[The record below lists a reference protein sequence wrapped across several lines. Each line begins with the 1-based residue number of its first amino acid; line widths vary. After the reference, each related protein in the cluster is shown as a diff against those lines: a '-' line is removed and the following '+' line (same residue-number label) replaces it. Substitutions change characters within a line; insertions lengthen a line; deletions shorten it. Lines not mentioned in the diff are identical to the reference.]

1 MPEVTPHQ
9 DVLTTQGYLVTDAV
23 LLKAKLEYHQYQ
35 LLSADEVQVLS
46 GLSDEMVSWLLD
58 RPKPEDCTLSQW
70 VAHNHGH
77 HKSNDLR
84 YCLTRIIGLWVVAL
98 SCRTLVPGVLSPN
111 IMNCPDQTVGGLLYY
126 GVALPFIW
134 RYHDRCVR
142 TLRSGYYR
150 LTDIPSCPMGNV
162 VELLTR
168 RYLFATMGLYA
179 FIAWMSEHVS
189 DHNHVMLL
197 EYIAYFA
204 LLANLL
210 PVMYEESLRFL
221 GFKPL
226 REVDSPLFESLDETI
241 RSSVGIYRLLIQL
254 FECWYY
260 QVGIGHLADM
270 HKVIPDHMWRFVA
283 VVVHAAGILPREIS
297 SSKLYQ
303 LAFKPRTFD
312 GGEPPRGV
320 ALSTLEMGQIALNA
334 LDGRFFWG
342 LVDSFDTLNYARSP
356 YTQAQKYRLLDRGI
370 AVLSERP
377 DFIPLVYRGSFK
389 RDFLDDVRLV
399 QFAQRMMQHLTNND
413 RLRDRVVKC
422 FDLFC
427 LHQPSPHWIENR
439 IQQILRSDLLD
450 AYPLLYHERVFSFL
464 NTTLHDRVL
473 LMLLLRDIARVV
485 VLGPNSRGPV
495 HETLY
500 ILSVVWECMS
510 HVSWSDGHD
519 AQVDISRVFT
529 KLSEYFQD
537 VDLPIHDG
545 SNLRQALMQLASIDD
560 QECIDESPSFIW
572 AIFHLVNTV
581 CHSAGLISGL
591 STPAFKEFLS
601 SQLFVRL
608 DMDQLLMIEQIM
620 GNQKTVKRPELVMN
634 FIDMICAALS
644 NDILGAFQRSFRT
657 STDFNDFIRLRAF
670 AQGQK
675 DDFSYLKTSSQFLET
690 ILRFL
695 DHVDKASQ
703 KFPQV
708 ASTTEHLRAAQEK
721 DRSTICCIALLFDY
735 FGSGQIYGSHLLA
748 NMMYRNVF
756 SNSAH
761 LRWCLMFLEI
771 ILSSMEISMA
781 TFSVQHRFAL
791 PKNARRLGRSL
802 YHVVTRSI
810 FQLPRFV
817 ISLFQVILIAVATI
831 LYNLGQEKV
840 LLLCTALMAA
850 LVIVQSLTW
859 PLLMVP
865 LITGAIFYAYSALI
879 GILEPH
885 LKHLA
890 VHVESLSQSAR
901 TSVYTPEFSSMVSAT
916 TLGSSAYADSDKT
929 SIASDSLLSAYSG
942 ASQQDEDIYFVPP
955 ISS

>member
-1 MPEVTPHQ
+1 MPEVTPDQ
-9 DVLTTQGYLVTDAV
+9 DVVATQGYLVTDAV
-23 LLKAKLEYHQYQ
+23 LLKAKLEYHQYR
-35 LLSADEVQVLS
+35 LLSADEVEVLS
-46 GLSDEMVSWLLD
+46 GLSDEMISWLLA
-58 RPKPEDCTLSQW
+58 RPKPEDCTLSRW
-70 VAHNHGH
+70 VAHNHGY
-77 HKSNDLR
+77 HKPNDLR
-84 YCLTRIIGLWVVAL
+84 YFLTRIVGLWVIAL
-98 SCRTLVPGVLSPN
+98 SCRTLAPGVLS
-111 IMNCPDQTVGGLLYY
+111 YY

-168 RYLFATMGLYA
+168 RYLFATMSLYA
-179 FIAWMSEHVS
+179 FIAWMSEYVA

-204 LLANLL
+204 LLANML

-221 GFKPL
+221 GLKPL
-226 REVDSPLFESLDETI
+226 REVDSPLFESLDETV
-241 RSSVGIYRLLIQL
+241 RSIIGIYRLSIQL

-260 QVGIGHLADM
+260 QVGIGHLAEM
-270 HKVIPDHMWRFVA
+270 HKVIPDHMWRFSA

-303 LAFKPRTFD
+303 LVFRPRPHAGSDVLQVPQAT
-312 GGEPPRGV
+312 
-320 ALSTLEMGQIALNA
+320 LSTLEMGQIALNA

-342 LVDSFDTLNYARSP
+342 LIDCFDTLNYARSP
-356 YTQAQKYRLLDRGI
+356 YTPTQKYRLLDRGI

-399 QFAQRMMQHLTNND
+399 QFTQRMMHHLANND
-413 RLRDRVVKC
+413 RLRHRVVKC

-439 IQQILRSDLLD
+439 IQQILRSDFLD

-464 NTTLHDRVL
+464 NTTRSDRVL

-485 VLGPNSRGPV
+485 VLGQNPRGPV

-519 AQVDISRVFT
+519 AQIDITRVFM
-529 KLSEYFQD
+529 KLSDYFQD
-537 VDLPIHDG
+537 VDLPIHNG
-545 SNLRQALMQLASIDD
+545 LNLRQALTQLASIDD

-657 STDFNDFIRLRAF
+657 STEFNDFIRLRAF
-670 AQGQK
+670 SQGQK

-695 DHVDKASQ
+695 DHVDEASQ
-703 KFPQV
+703 KSPQV
-708 ASTTEHLRAAQEK
+708 ASTAEHLRAAEEK

-817 ISLFQVILIAVATI
+817 ISVFQVIMIAVATV

-850 LVIVQSLTW
+850 LVITQSLAW

-865 LITGAIFYAYSALI
+865 LIACAIFYAYSALI

-890 VHVESLSQSAR
+890 VHVETLSQSAR
-901 TSVYTPEFSSMVSAT
+901 TSVLSQDLSSMVSASM
-916 TLGSSAYADSDKT
+916 LSGSDYADSDKVST
-929 SIASDSLLSAYSG
+929 VSDSLLSAYSEV
-942 ASQQDEDIYFVPP
+942 SQQDDVTIYFVPP
-955 ISS
+955 IRS